1 MDTHTPTHTHTH
13 THYDICRVSWQE
25 FKVNKWKK
33 SLQPCH
39 LSPDTVLFL
48 LSLLQFYR
56 YLQHT
61 LWTGLVF
68 KNQQISSEPQ
78 SPTQYRIWDSYSL
91 SARSVTHQRTLLQT
105 GLQQNKYLSSSH
117 SLHCFNHCIGKIG
130 ASLWYLKAVNCQMT
144 LRQLQTLTLTYF
156 PLRNVFCVMWF

>member
-33 SLQPCH
+33 VCNQVICLLTLYSFCSLYCNFI
-39 LSPDTVLFL
+39 DTCNIL
-48 LSLLQFYR
+48 Y
-56 YLQHT
+56 
-61 LWTGLVF
+61 GLDWFF

-91 SARSVTHQRTLLQT
+91 SARLVTHQGTLLQI

-117 SLHCFNHCIGKIG
+117 SLHCSNNCIGKIG

-144 LRQLQTLTLTYF
+144 LRQL
-156 PLRNVFCVMWF
+156 